1 MGDWLFPVAMLID
14 TIVMASIVYWIFRYQ
29 P

>member
-14 TIVMASIVYWIFRYQ
+14 TIVMGSIVYWIFSYQ